1 MNKETYNEFFEN
13 VKAYT
18 DNYPKDIDLGYNIRK
33 ITNTFVNSISV
44 YDKIKQLTEL
54 DIDVQCNGT
63 VFRFGHWQIP
73 SDDVV
78 VILQDNNYGISYV
91 ADEDRAELFCYMLRD
106 KSLQL

>member
-1 MNKETYNEFFEN
+1 MNKETYNEFYEN
-13 VKAYT
+13 IKAYT
-18 DNYPKDIDLGYNIRK
+18 DRYSNDTDLAHNIRK
-33 ITNTFVNSISV
+33 ITRTFSNSLTI

-78 VILQDNNYGISYV
+78 VILQENNYGISYV
-91 ADEDRAELFCYMLRD
+91 ADEDRDELFCYMLRD
-106 KSLQL
+106 KTLQL